1 MCFALSPAK
10 VFRNTVTSKAE
21 RNDAPV
27 VTGRQRDVENP
38 IDTSK
43 ATARLK
49 KKRSDERFQEGFRI
63 ASGKGR
69 SPNDLKII

>member
-1 MCFALSPAK
+1 MCVGNPGGIARAVISSRAP
-10 VFRNTVTSKAE
+10 

-27 VTGRQRDVENP
+27 VTGRQRDVEAP

-43 ATARLK
+43 VTARLK
-49 KKRSDERFQEGFRI
+49 KRRSDERFKEGQRI
-63 ASGKGR
+63 AFGKGR